1 MAKVYIPG
9 ETKAQ
14 RKLRKAKEKANK
26 NKLTVVGKEGN
37 VIQLNFNSDTKG
49 SA

>member
-14 RKLRKAKEKANK
+14 RKLRKAKEKQIETLRN
-26 NKLTVVGKEGN
+26 
-37 VIQLNFNSDTKG
+37 QR
-49 SA
+49 